1 VTVTTPAVG
10 IAAKTASSRPPFRVR
25 VVNLNGSDVG

>member
-1 VTVTTPAVG
+1 MTPAVE
-10 IAAKTASSRPPFRVR
+10 IAAKAASMQPPFRVR